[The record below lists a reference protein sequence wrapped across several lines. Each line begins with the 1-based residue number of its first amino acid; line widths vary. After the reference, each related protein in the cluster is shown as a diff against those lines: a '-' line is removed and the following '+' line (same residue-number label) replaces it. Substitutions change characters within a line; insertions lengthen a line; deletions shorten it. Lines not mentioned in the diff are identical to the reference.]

1 VRAGI
6 LQPSNLSPCWPG
18 FSLLPM
24 LGASAQQ
31 AIRQTVLVLHAPGF
45 CWHIIVMLLSEASE
59 VALTPG
65 ARQPN
70 SATVSANS
78 FPTTASHLALFPS
91 RSFS

>member
-6 LQPSNLSPCWPG
+6 LQPSNLRPG

-31 AIRQTVLVLHAPGF
+31 AIRQTVLALQAPGF
-45 CWHIIVMLLSEASE
+45 CWHIIVMLLSEASK

-65 ARQPN
+65 CA
-70 SATVSANS
+70 SAELRHCQHELLPYNG
-78 FPTTASHLALFPS
+78 
-91 RSFS
+91 